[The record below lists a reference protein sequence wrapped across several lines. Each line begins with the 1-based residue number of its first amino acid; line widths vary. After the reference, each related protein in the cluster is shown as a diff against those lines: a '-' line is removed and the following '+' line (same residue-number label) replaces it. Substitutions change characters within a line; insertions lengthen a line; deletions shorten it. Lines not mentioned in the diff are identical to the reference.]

1 MGCTC
6 AKPYVAKTDTGTA
19 TLEDL
24 TCAKTS
30 SPIKDTM
37 AQTKTPPPI
46 KDAVTQTETPPPI
59 KDTVTQTKE
68 VTAEK
73 SNDQESSDDWEEIK
87 N

>member
-1 MGCTC
+1 
-6 AKPYVAKTDTGTA
+6 
-19 TLEDL
+19 
-24 TCAKTS
+24 
-30 SPIKDTM
+30 M